1 MRDDIVLEQFDI
13 GKSYSNLKTFDC
25 GNELINKIPQSL
37 NKQVK
42 DGNIASYV
50 LIDSSQHSQKDFI
63 IGFYT
68 ISSFAIA
75 KSEYNTGLANLPTSI
90 PCLRLVMLGIDRK
103 YQGQKLASK
112 LMAHALRLTLK
123 QSESIGVR
131 GLYLDAADGKHEF
144 YAKLGFKAIGA
155 ANEHNIL
162 PMFLSIQTI
171 QNSLTGK

>member
-1 MRDDIVLEQFDI
+1 MRDKIVLEQFDI
-13 GKSYSNLKTFDC
+13 AKSYSNIKTFDC

-50 LIDSSQHSQKDFI
+50 LIDLQHSQEDFI

-75 KSEYNTGLANLPTSI
+75 KSEFDTGLANLPTSI
-90 PCLRLVMLGIDRK
+90 PCLRLIMLGIDRK
-103 YQGQKLASK
+103 YQGQKLSLK

-144 YAKLGFKAIGA
+144 YAKLGFKAIRA

-162 PMFLSIQTI
+162 PMFLSIQAI
-171 QNSLTGK
+171 QNSLTGR